1 MQHGVMAF
9 TAVFLKSKHGYVGF
23 IEELPHVNSHGST
36 IEEARRTLQ
45 ELISLAF
52 DAARQSSRELSA
64 GRELV
69 REAFVIPLQPA

>member
-23 IEELPHVNSHGST
+23 IEELPHVNAHGST

-45 ELISLAF
+45 ELIGRFRGVKGEGTGRKTLAV
-52 DAARQSSRELSA
+52 A
-64 GRELV
+64 
-69 REAFVIPLQPA
+69 